1 MDRSAEKTLRLL
13 READSRKPGT
23 EAKNHFPRT
32 EFSYHASARATVS
45 ANRYL
50 EIIEESLAVNEK
62 LAVYERV
69 ADDESAARELRMLL
83 ARRANWLRISARLR
97 ATGKNAS
104 GLKQEES
111 GDSERTHFMNAA
123 EAEALLFSPIRM
135 AGNLRERANEACQK
149 IVKTSKQPVGLMVS
163 LKESVA
169 RRRQK
174 NKRFALKTSATDL

>member
-1 MDRSAEKTLRLL
+1 MDRSAEKTLHLL
-13 READSRKPGT
+13 REIADRREPC
-23 EAKNHFPRT
+23 AKAAC
-32 EFSYHASARATVS
+32 SASPTS
-45 ANRYL
+45 ALSTDRYL
-50 EIIEESLAVNEK
+50 AIIEESLAVNEK
-62 LAVYERV
+62 LAVYEKV

-104 GLKQEES
+104 ELKQEES

-149 IVKTSKQPVGLMVS
+149 IVKRSKQPVGLMVS

-169 RRRQK
+169 RRRPK
-174 NKRFALKTSATDL
+174 K